1 MNVAGPAIRKARK
14 ERKLTQK
21 ELAAR
26 CGMAQSD
33 ISRIEGESGNP
44 SVEILERIA
53 KGLEMQ
59 LVLEF
64 VFPDAGKRES
74 KTRGKKTQPK

>member
-33 ISRIEGESGNP
+33 ISRIEGES
-44 SVEILERIA
+44 EIGRA
-53 KGLEMQ
+53 H
-59 LVLEF
+59 V
-64 VFPDAGKRES
+64 
-74 KTRGKKTQPK
+74 